1 VSVLARY
8 VLREHA
14 GPFLLAVLLVV
25 FVLLMDVLLQAMDQV
40 LSKGVT
46 PGLAAQLL
54 FYNLAWIV
62 ALAVPMAVL
71 VAVLMAFA
79 RLAADNEV
87 LAAKACG
94 VGFHQLLAP
103 VLAAAG
109 LLSVLMVLFND
120 LVLPDWNLRARNLAT
135 GLRRRKAA
143 VVLKQIE
150 GVVVQD
156 IGSYS
161 LLVRRVDRAANRLGD
176 ITVFDTRGT
185 GPLFSLHARSGRLE
199 LLEDGARMRLWLE
212 DGEWLRANADDPGR
226 VAHATFA
233 RQVLH
238 IDDPE
243 RAFRLRDSSYRS
255 DREMNIGAMRAAV
268 RQRAEE
274 VRASDLSMDSLVAAY
289 LQELEAAASL
299 RDGERLLAEGD
310 RVRAE
315 IERHQRL
322 NEARRRRISQFRVE
336 IHKKFSIPV
345 ACLVFVLAGAPLGTA
360 IRGRGV
366 AVSIG
371 ISLAFFW
378 VYWMFL
384 IGGEE
389 LADRGFVDPAVSMW
403 APNLLFGGLGL
414 YLAHRTATDRPW
426 LAPLHRRAGR

>member
-289 LQELEAAASL
+289 L
-299 RDGERLLAEGD
+299 
-310 RVRAE
+310 
-315 IERHQRL
+315 
-322 NEARRRRISQFRVE
+322 
-336 IHKKFSIPV
+336 
-345 ACLVFVLAGAPLGTA
+345 
-360 IRGRGV
+360 
-366 AVSIG
+366 
-371 ISLAFFW
+371 
-378 VYWMFL
+378 
-384 IGGEE
+384 
-389 LADRGFVDPAVSMW
+389 
-403 APNLLFGGLGL
+403 
-414 YLAHRTATDRPW
+414 
-426 LAPLHRRAGR
+426 